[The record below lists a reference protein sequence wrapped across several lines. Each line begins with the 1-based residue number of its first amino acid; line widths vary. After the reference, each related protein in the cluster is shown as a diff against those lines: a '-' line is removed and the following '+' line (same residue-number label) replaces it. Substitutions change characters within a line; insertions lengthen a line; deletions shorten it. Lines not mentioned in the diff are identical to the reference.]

1 MLDSPGPRIVYCNS
15 FLSSSLAGVT
25 KNLSGSKSD
34 GTPYAFS
41 SFIEPRLPESLGWV
55 GWIRTGFGSSLP
67 NKTTSKRRSPWLC
80 PAPSVGA
87 GIFYFLTCQI
97 LMTMI

>member
-25 KNLSGSKSD
+25 KNLSGSESD

-41 SFIEPRLPESLGWV
+41 SFIEPRLPESLGLE
-55 GWIRTGFGSSLP
+55 GWTRIEFGSSLL
-67 NKTTSKRRSPWLC
+67 N
-80 PAPSVGA
+80 
-87 GIFYFLTCQI
+87 
-97 LMTMI
+97 